1 MLEYPDGCLTA
12 GYPTRLGVLADAKE
26 ILACAL
32 DAPDEDPSGNHVSD
46 ADRAMFRLRLPA
58 AASMCQS
65 VDALSVPSV
74 WMLGNPCFYMATNVD
89 GLWCCEDYQH
99 STCPLLGSVCMLFK

>member
-32 DAPDEDPSGNHVSD
+32 DAPDEDPSDSHISD
-46 ADRAMFRLRLPA
+46 AGHADFSLRLPA
-58 AASMCQS
+58 AAEH
-65 VDALSVPSV
+65 VL
-74 WMLGNPCFYMATNVD
+74 
-89 GLWCCEDYQH
+89 EH
-99 STCPLLGSVCMLFK
+99 